1 MTGHDSSAT
10 PYHTTSRGAIPRARP
25 RQAPFRARVPAHAA
39 ALASNARRDVRA
51 DDHVYHAI
59 HLRAPR
65 GTGAI
70 ARDGARAR
78 ARARARNP
86 RVTSRD
92 GARSRRDDDDDD
104 DDAHRERE
112 D

>member
-70 ARDGARAR
+70 ARDGARADARELAKPSSDVERRR
-78 ARARARNP
+78 AFE
-86 RVTSRD
+86 T
-92 GARSRRDDDDDD
+92 RDDDDDD
-104 DDAHRERE
+104 DVHRERE